1 MRAFMPQSDPSHD
14 SARSAGTPSRRR
26 GRPDAPPE
34 ESVAPQAT
42 ADAAD
47 ETEDMCEVRCI
58 DAPTVKR
65 VRRAMPDSDTVALAA
80 ERLKLLGD
88 PTRLRLLAA
97 LARAAELCVCD
108 LACILGGGM
117 SGGVSES
124 AVSHALR
131 GLRLAGV
138 VTFRKTQR
146 VAYYRLADTATRQLL
161 HDLFGEADLA
171 TDLGHRGDRS
181 A

>member
-1 MRAFMPQSDPSHD
+1 
-14 SARSAGTPSRRR
+14 
-26 GRPDAPPE
+26 
-34 ESVAPQAT
+34 
-42 ADAAD
+42 
-47 ETEDMCEVRCI
+47 MCEVRCI

-65 VRRAMPDSDTVALAA
+65 VRTAMPDSAAVALAS

-97 LARAAELCVCD
+97 LARAVELCVCD
-108 LACILGGGM
+108 LALIVAAEGG
-117 SGGVSES
+117 SAVSES

-138 VTFRKTQR
+138 VTFRKSQR
-146 VAYYRLADTATRQLL
+146 VAYYRLADSATRQLIT
-161 HDLFGEADLA
+161 DLFGDAGPA
-171 TDLGHRGDRS
+171 TGVGHLGERS